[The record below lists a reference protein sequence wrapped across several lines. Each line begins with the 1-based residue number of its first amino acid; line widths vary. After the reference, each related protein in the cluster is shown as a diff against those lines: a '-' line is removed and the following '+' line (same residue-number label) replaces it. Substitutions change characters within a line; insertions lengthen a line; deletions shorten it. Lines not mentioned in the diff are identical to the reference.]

1 MATMGY
7 GVTNDVNNTIPV
19 SSAYPGGRS
28 YGLTQPSATRS
39 RYRNNSSGEVAS
51 VNQSGTRTAP
61 VNVASNA
68 PAPDTGPLGKPNAW
82 WLIFAVVFVAFV
94 YGARRLAPEASSEY
108 GIKLNLYNGIF
119 LTLWIVLI
127 LNLLKVL
134 AARFK
139 VPGLSEMILAA

>member
-1 MATMGY
+1 MGY
-7 GVTNDVNNTIPV
+7 GVVNDVNNTIMV

-28 YGLTQPSATRS
+28 YGLTQPAATRS
-39 RYRNNSSGEVAS
+39 RYRNNSSGEAAS
-51 VNQSGTRTAP
+51 VNQSGTRRGST
-61 VNVASNA
+61 VAAGTQEA
-68 PAPDTGPLGKPNAW
+68 PAMDTGPLGKPNAW

-94 YGARRLAPEASSEY
+94 FGARKLAPEASSEY
-108 GIKLNLYNGIF
+108 GIKLNLYNGVF